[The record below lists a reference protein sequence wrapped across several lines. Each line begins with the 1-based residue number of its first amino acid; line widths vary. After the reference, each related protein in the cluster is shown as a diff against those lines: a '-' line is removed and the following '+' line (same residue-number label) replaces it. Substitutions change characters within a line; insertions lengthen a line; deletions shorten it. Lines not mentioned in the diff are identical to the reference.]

1 MILSFGI
8 VLLAAIL
15 ISGIAHRTV
24 LSTAVLFLVAGFLLG
39 QGMAGVLVLE
49 AGDSQVSQLAQIAL
63 FVVLFTDGQ
72 RLAIR
77 DLAKAWRRVE
87 CRQPAGVPPDG
98 GTG

>member
-1 MILSFGI
+1 VILSFGI

-39 QGMAGVLVLE
+39 RGTTGVMVLQ
-49 AGDSQVSQLAQIAL
+49 AGDAQVSQLAQIAL

-77 DLAKAWRRVE
+77 ELAKAWRGAP
-87 CRQPAGVPPDG
+87 CSSACH
-98 GTG
+98 